1 MTRVLLPLH
10 AADLSTFAKSLAQQL
25 AGAAE
30 PPGHQSL
37 MNMLAR
43 AAGHRN
49 LQALRAA
56 QLKPMRPPPPEE
68 APLLLTPLA
77 RKALGQFD
85 ARGRLARWPTRH
97 AVQRL
102 AIWVLWTH
110 FELRRVYTEREV
122 NELLKAWNAFGDHA
136 TLRRELVEM
145 KLLTRKPDCSE
156 YRKLSPR
163 PADEVRA
170 LIQAWRAAF
179 AA

>member
-10 AADLSTFAKSLAQQL
+10 AADLSSFAKSLAQQL
-25 AGAAE
+25 ADAAQ

-56 QLKPMRPPPPEE
+56 QLKAARPPQPAQ
-68 APLLLTPLA
+68 APLMLTPLA

-85 ARGRLARWPTRH
+85 AQGRLARWPTRF

-122 NELLKAWNAFGDHA
+122 NEVLKAWHAFGDHA

-145 KLLTRKPDCSE
+145 KLLARKPDCSA

-163 PADEVRA
+163 PGDEVRA
-170 LIQAWRAAF
+170 LIQAWRAGY